1 MFEFQLDGEIGRV
14 CDIFKEDPKRLLIKF
29 DNFEIYN
36 WLGDRKPLPSS
47 WMELYK
53 SDNLSVDRELD
64 EISKRVEGLFYD
76 AVKRGDIRIAKMIY
90 YRHAVDINATVNGKT
105 SLYGACKKGEK
116 EIVLWLLDQPELE
129 LEKADYLGY
138 RAIHLAVLR

>member
-1 MFEFQLDGEIGRV
+1 MDGEIGRV
-14 CDIFKEDPKRLLIKF
+14 CDTFKEDPKRLLIKF

-36 WLGDRKPLPSS
+36 WLGDREPLPSS

-53 SDNLSVDRELD
+53 SAYLAVDRELD

-116 EIVLWLLDQPELE
+116 EIVLWLLDQPELD
-129 LEKADYLGY
+129 LEKADYLGC
-138 RAIHLAVLR
+138 RAIHQAVLR